1 MHLVQSK
8 PNFDEIQI
16 FDLRPAT
23 ATNEQYYLENLHIS
37 WLQMQFYLNKKAFQ
51 IVENNQYAMHCNRYE
66 NNYSEIQVWIRNSM
80 KF

>member
-16 FDLRPAT
+16 FDLRPT
-23 ATNEQYYLENLHIS
+23 TSNEQYYLENLHIS
-37 WLQMQFYLNKKAFQ
+37 WLQMQFYLNKKAYQ
-51 IVENNQYAMHCNRYE
+51 IVENNQYAMYWNRNE
-66 NNYSEIQVWIRNSM
+66 NNYSEIQVSIRNSM